1 MKRARAA
8 NLAVVNWR
16 GVFYERYELNDS
28 VTAFE
33 GANGAGKTTVLIAA
47 FVALLPDMNH
57 LRFANVGEHTRT
69 GGDRG
74 IWGRLGE
81 TGRPSYTVLDIE
93 LANGERLL
101 AGVHLERR
109 SEPAVEPTPFLITD
123 LPWDAPLQELL
134 LVRGEEVDAVPELEE
149 VRQQAAMHGAKLQR
163 CTTAREYFAA
173 LFERGVI
180 PLRLEG
186 DTERAKLAEMLRTSM
201 TGGMSRV
208 LTTGLRAFLL
218 KEERGLAD
226 TLRRMRSNMDACRR
240 TRTEVEEA
248 RQLEGE
254 ISGVFEAGQNMFSA
268 AVNATKEAAEEAA
281 TRTAEAEE
289 RQRTAARNVTNA
301 EASLKT
307 AEQDHDR
314 ESARLREL
322 ERARDQQREAV
333 RHIEEGRSLRHQVEQ
348 MVGEVEAECRSKG
361 WSFNLGSGDEAEELR
376 ETLQAKRDQAHDAA
390 RKCEEASRE
399 LEQERKL
406 LIENGGNVSEKL
418 AGLSQEL
425 GGELLTKRFEDI
437 SIEEAGVQE
446 ASLGPLTDAIVVEDP
461 EAAAQKVV
469 NSADRPGS
477 IWLLSPHAAP
487 SIDAGWE
494 RTGQVLGSDVI
505 VREAEGVRRVSRIP
519 DRPALGRRARE
530 RKLKELEHEH
540 QREAEEAEHRR
551 RRQREFEK
559 DLRSFDELLAKVR
572 RIEEER
578 TKLTRFGIADLTD
591 TAVAQAQAELKER
604 ETEVQEADRSS
615 RELGTRLGTLTNEL
629 GHAKARLASAEVAVR
644 QEWAVSEPANR
655 RWEALQADAG
665 ELLTAAIGA
674 GIGERLEGRGSVNL
688 NRDALTWAGRLQ
700 ERIARAE
707 DGEERARAMSK
718 LCAQDDRSGDDY
730 LHAWRDVRGWL
741 HRRIPAQIAQMEDPL
756 EALSRLRTHLTE
768 LEGHLRRQERE
779 LQGDSAG
786 VAAAIGTQIRQAR
799 SGIGRLNHDLQSVKF
814 GSIEGVRLQLH
825 RVPEME
831 KILDALRSGD
841 VQGGIFTSDMPLE
854 EALDEL
860 FRRHGGRR
868 TQGHRLLDYREYV
881 DPRIEV
887 KRKAGSG
894 WEMANPQ
901 RISTGESI
909 GIGAALM
916 MVVLTAWER
925 NASLL
930 RAQRATGTL
939 RMLLLDEANRL
950 DRGNLGVLFDL
961 CQNLNLQLLVAAPEV
976 AQAEGNT
983 TYRLT
988 REVDK
993 DGREEVR
1000 VSGRRM
1006 VAREAA

>member
-1 MKRARAA
+1 M
-8 NLAVVNWR
+8 
-16 GVFYERYELNDS
+16 E
-28 VTAFE
+28 
-33 GANGAGKTTVLIAA
+33 
-47 FVALLPDMNH
+47 
-57 LRFANVGEHTRT
+57 
-69 GGDRG
+69 
-74 IWGRLGE
+74 
-81 TGRPSYTVLDIE
+81 
-93 LANGERLL
+93 
-101 AGVHLERR
+101 
-109 SEPAVEPTPFLITD
+109 
-123 LPWDAPLQELL
+123 
-134 LVRGEEVDAVPELEE
+134 
-149 VRQQAAMHGAKLQR
+149 
-163 CTTAREYFAA
+163 
-173 LFERGVI
+173 
-180 PLRLEG
+180 
-186 DTERAKLAEMLRTSM
+186 
-201 TGGMSRV
+201 
-208 LTTGLRAFLL
+208 
-218 KEERGLAD
+218 
-226 TLRRMRSNMDACRR
+226 ACRR

-254 ISGVFEAGQNMFSA
+254 ISGVFEAGQEMFGA

-289 RQRTAARNVTNA
+289 RQRTAATSVTNA

-307 AEQDHDR
+307 AARDHDR

-322 ERARDQQREAV
+322 ERARDEQREAV

-406 LIENGGNVSEKL
+406 LIENGGSVSENL
-418 AGLSQEL
+418 AALSREL

-461 EAAAQKVV
+461 EAAAQRVV
-469 NSADRPGS
+469 NSDDRPGS

-487 SIDAGWE
+487 SIDAGRE
-494 RTGQVLGSDVI
+494 RTRRVLGSDVI

-519 DRPALGRRARE
+519 DRPVLGRRARE

-540 QREAEEAEHRR
+540 QHEAEEAEHHR

-559 DLRSFDELLAKVR
+559 ELRSFVELLAKVR

-591 TAVAQAQAELKER
+591 TAVAQARAELKER

-615 RELGTRLGTLTNEL
+615 RELERRLGTLTKEL
-629 GHAKARLASAEVAVR
+629 EHAEARLASAEVAVR
-644 QEWAVSEPANR
+644 QERAVSEPANR

-707 DGEERARAMSK
+707 DGEERARAMSE

-730 LHAWRDVRGWL
+730 LQAWRDVRGWL
-741 HRRIPAQIAQMEDPL
+741 HRRIPAQIAQMDDPL
-756 EALSRLRTHLTE
+756 EALSRLRTHLAE
-768 LEGHLRRQERE
+768 LEGHLKRQERD
-779 LQGDSAG
+779 LQGNSAG
-786 VAAAIGTQIRQAR
+786 VSAAIGTQIRQAR

-930 RAQRATGTL
+930 RAQRANGTL

-988 REVDK
+988 RELDK